1 MGPVRYHG
9 CFDNEKGLI
18 DLDLTEK
25 IRIFTDFYNSAVTIN
40 RSHEDGKPFDLIG
53 SIDKKSI
60 SQIRVLFDRH
70 VSHVFGKQ
78 ESENLELDNEQW
90 WGSMAFFGFVG
101 DIDTCRE
108 IVASY
113 LDDRSIQYQH
123 LTFLNTLGSTL
134 KLGETVAI
142 RKTDEKQFIP
152 NIREPDYDSE
162 TIDLTQYR
170 LTDWLGVGGEWHDL
184 EIGRIGVAFH
194 GALIAILTEE
204 AEMRR
209 CVADWCRK
217 IFKVSA
223 KGRGKS
229 RVFCGGSCRTR
240 SYLADK

>member
-204 AEMRR
+204 VEMRR
-209 CVADWCRK
+209 CVADWCSK

-229 RVFCGGSCRTR
+229 RVFCGVEVPSG
-240 SYLADK
+240 

>member
-1 MGPVRYHG
+1 MI
-9 CFDNEKGLI
+9 N
-18 DLDLTEK
+18 LDLTEK
-25 IRIFTDFYNSAVTIN
+25 TRIFTDFYNSDITID
-40 RSHEDGKPFDLIG
+40 RSHEAGKSFDLVG
-53 SIDKKSI
+53 SVSKKSI

-70 VSHVFGKQ
+70 VSHVFGWQ
-78 ESENLELDNEQW
+78 GSEKLELDDEQW
-90 WGSMAFFGFVG
+90 WGSLAFLGFVRDV
-101 DIDTCRE
+101 DICRE

-134 KLGETVAI
+134 RLGETVAI
-142 RKTDEKQFIP
+142 KKTDEKQFIP

-162 TIDLTQYR
+162 RIDLTEYG
-170 LTDWLGVGGEWHDL
+170 LADWLDVEGEWHGL
-184 EIGRIGVAFH
+184 KIGRIGVAFH
-194 GALIAILTEE
+194 GALIAILTGEVE
-204 AEMRR
+204 VRR
-209 CVADWCRK
+209 CVADWCSK